1 MKAMA
6 TLVVWC
12 LVSSIAACGDGLPPR
27 VGGAGG
33 GAGEAVAPAKAAV
46 LAIEGR
52 RPGAKPFPFAIV
64 DGTIGGRPA
73 KLVVDTGAATHA
85 IDRAFGADGSARL
98 SVAGWGDVPA
108 RAAEIVDLSPSMKA
122 HGVGGVVA
130 PQLLA
135 EGGQAVVV
143 DLVNKQMRLRP
154 KATAWSEL
162 EDIGAVLT
170 GPQGARVCPAESG
183 GVPGALLAIDASVEG
198 APVKLAID
206 TGASRTTLIEGSAA
220 GAKAAAHALLGRS
233 MAPSVRADTATPL
246 HGGVPLAASA
256 WSTTVDLGTVPGERH
271 AACGHEGRL
280 GLDVLQYCAVAITAD
295 EMRVACRA
303 PGQ

>member
-1 MKAMA
+1 MKVFVALA
-6 TLVVWC
+6 SLGFA
-12 LVSSIAACGDGLPPR
+12 SSLAACGDGPPPR
-27 VGGAGG
+27 VGGAG
-33 GAGEAVAPAKAAV
+33 AGEAIAPAKAAV
-46 LAIEGR
+46 LAVEGR

-64 DGTIGGRPA
+64 DGTIGGQPA
-73 KLVVDTGAATHA
+73 KLLVDTGAAAHA
-85 IDRAFGADGSARL
+85 IDRSVGVDGSARI
-98 SVAGWGDVPA
+98 SVAGWGELPA
-108 RAAEIVDLSPSMKA
+108 RAAEIAELSPSMRA
-122 HGVGGVVA
+122 HGITGIVA

-154 KATAWSEL
+154 KATAWSEIEGL
-162 EDIGAVLT
+162 GAVLT
-170 GPQGARVCPAESG
+170 GPQPARLCTAESG
-183 GVPGALLAIDASVEG
+183 GVPGVLLAIDATVEG

-220 GAKAAAHALLGRS
+220 SAKASAHAILGRS
-233 MAPSVRADTATPL
+233 VAASARADVATPL

-256 WSTTVDLGTVPGERH
+256 WSTTVDLGLVPGERH

-280 GLDVLQYCAVAITAD
+280 GLDVLQYCAVAVTAD